1 MHVIEVE
8 TNAGTFTIELYRL
21 HAPKTC
27 YNFLELVKIGQLLIS
42 TCSINVLCPKLFC
55 LGYYNDT
62 VFHRVIRDFVRMKT
76 AASISL
82 KGMI

>member
-27 YNFLELVKIGQLLIS
+27 YNFLELVKIGQLL
-42 TCSINVLCPKLFC
+42 TPTLL
-55 LGYYNDT
+55 D
-62 VFHRVIRDFVRMKT
+62 
-76 AASISL
+76 
-82 KGMI
+82 